1 MIALKA
7 FLKTGCSAAAIAG
20 LFSITS
26 CNSGSKDTVPV
37 LNDNSMSTEKSVSP
51 SSNPAI
57 SPQADSSA
65 AKMST
70 NKSGGTANTSAQIVT
85 IENMKFNPATIT
97 VKKGDQ
103 VTFINKDIVA
113 HNATEVHNAWASTL
127 LQTGQSWSFIPE
139 KTSEYYCTVHQ
150 VMKGD
155 IIVK

>member
-1 MIALKA
+1 
-7 FLKTGCSAAAIAG
+7 
-20 LFSITS
+20 
-26 CNSGSKDTVPV
+26 
-37 LNDNSMSTEKSVSP
+37 
-51 SSNPAI
+51 
-57 SPQADSSA
+57 
-65 AKMST
+65 
-70 NKSGGTANTSAQIVT
+70 
-85 IENMKFNPATIT
+85 MKFNPATIT

-113 HNATEVHNAWASTL
+113 HNATEIHNTWASTL

>member
-1 MIALKA
+1 MIPLKA

-37 LNDNSMSTEKSVSP
+37 LNDNSMSTDKSVSP
-51 SSNPAI
+51 SSNPTT
-57 SPQADSSA
+57 SPKIDSA
-65 AKMST
+65 AGNTNT
-70 NKSGGTANTSAQIVT
+70 NKTTAQIVT

-113 HNATEVHNAWASTL
+113 HNATEVHNAWASTQ

-150 VMKGD
+150 VMKGE